1 MEKSSTHPAR
11 PGVFAPHLPDDIT
24 VRHWFA
30 AYGVFLLAVCV
41 PLAVLI
47 SSQGWSWSA
56 WMNDTKETFSAASA
70 ATKLLGL
77 VLYMSLC
84 CTFLP
89 LPTGWIVAAVA
100 MRAVAVCDGALA
112 TTLVVAL
119 VAAAGSTIANL
130 NEYHIF
136 TWMLRHRR
144 IAVLRHTRTYQAS
157 ARWFSRAPFLILMIF
172 NTIPVPIDVARML
185 AITYRYPRV
194 PFAAANFVGR
204 FIRYGVIAFVTYRLD
219 LGRLAVIVLLAVAV
233 AIGLAR
239 LASMALRRALKSRT
253 NRPTAK
259 VSGD

>member
-1 MEKSSTHPAR
+1 MEESSTHPAR

-30 AYGVFLLAVCV
+30 AYGLFLLAVCV
-41 PLAVLI
+41 PLVVLI

-56 WMNDTKETFSAASA
+56 WVNDTKATFSAAST

-100 MRAVAVCDGALA
+100 MRSVAVCDGALA

-130 NEYHIF
+130 NEYHVF

-144 IAVLRHTRTYQAS
+144 IAGLRHTRTYQAS

-172 NTIPVPIDVARML
+172 NIIPIPIDVVRML

-194 PFAAANFVGR
+194 SFAGANFAGR
-204 FIRYGVIAFVTYRLD
+204 FIRYGAIAFVTYWLN
-219 LGRLAVIVLLAVAV
+219 LGRLAVIALLAVAV

-239 LASMALRRALKSRT
+239 MASAGLRRALASRT
-253 NRPTAK
+253 NQPASE